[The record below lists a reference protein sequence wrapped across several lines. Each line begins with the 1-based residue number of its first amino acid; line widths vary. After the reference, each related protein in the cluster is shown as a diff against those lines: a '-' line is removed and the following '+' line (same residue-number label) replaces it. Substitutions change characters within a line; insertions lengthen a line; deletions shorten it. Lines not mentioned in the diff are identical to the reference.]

1 MSGSSDSL
9 GLRFRE
15 SGGRPIQLAGKRV
28 YLNYDLPGLGDL
40 PLTVRLSARDDR
52 VHALCLSAE
61 GGVLEVAGQRSRDM
75 VLWTD
80 SAPPEVVVTPV
91 PKRGNQVRVRMWN
104 AWRTDP
110 DVLNAGVGNCGML
123 AEHRVGRVTLRCS
136 AGPGSVDFDE
146 FLVEIDGEEIAG
158 RAD

>member
-1 MSGSSDSL
+1 MSDSDESL
-9 GLRFRE
+9 ALRFRE
-15 SGGRPIQLAGKRV
+15 SEGRPIQLAGRWV
-28 YLNYDLPGLGDL
+28 YLNYDLPRLGDV

-61 GGVLEVAGQRSRDM
+61 GGVLEVAGQRSRDI

-80 SAPPEVVVTPV
+80 SAPPEVVVVPV
-91 PKRGNQVRVRMWN
+91 PKRGNQVRVRLWN
-104 AWRTDP
+104 AWRSDP

-123 AEHRVGRVTLRCS
+123 VEQMAGRAALRCS
-136 AGPGSVDFDE
+136 AGPGPVDFDE
-146 FLVEIDGEEIAG
+146 FLVEIDGEEIRG